1 MYGLVQSLLRRAV
14 YTGELLI
21 LRSLTSATPVMHYA
35 TFCTSCDVLCSA
47 PLYVASCCPVLR
59 IVAPCSVVRCCA
71 ALYVAPCCPVL
82 RLVAPCSVARCCAT
96 IYVAPS
102 VALELTFVSNG
113 FLELSLSR
121 SSLQVVAV
129 YSEFC
134 DSL

>member
-1 MYGLVQSLLRRAV
+1 MYVLVQSLLRRAV

-21 LRSLTSATPVMHYA
+21 LRSLTSATPVMRYA
-35 TFCTSCDVLCSA
+35 AFCTSCVVLCSA
-47 PLYVASCCPVLR
+47 QLYVAPCCPVLR